1 MHIYSK
7 KAQKR
12 TRVYIRR
19 ILRSLAH
26 RMDMGKNDSLSDIQT
41 SAIHIARRMICHPNS
56 ELVYAPL
63 SHLYYVENDHY
74 FIRLGD
80 NALTITNG
88 KFSYYVWLPA
98 KSTDDLRGL
107 FYRILESRKNNIDK
121 KYDQSTL
128 QNLREIAQNL
138 EIKDGHQ

>member
-19 ILRSLAH
+19 IFRSIANRMEMAKAEPLSEIQTTAIQITRRMLAH
-26 RMDMGKNDSLSDIQT
+26 PK
-41 SAIHIARRMICHPNS
+41 S

-63 SHLYYVENDHY
+63 SHLYYIENEHY

-88 KFSYYVWLPA
+88 KFSYYIWLPA
-98 KSTDDLRGL
+98 KSTDDLRAH
-107 FYRILESRKNNIDK
+107 FYRILESRKNTIDK

-128 QNLREIAQNL
+128 QNLKQISESL
-138 EIKDGHQ
+138 EIK